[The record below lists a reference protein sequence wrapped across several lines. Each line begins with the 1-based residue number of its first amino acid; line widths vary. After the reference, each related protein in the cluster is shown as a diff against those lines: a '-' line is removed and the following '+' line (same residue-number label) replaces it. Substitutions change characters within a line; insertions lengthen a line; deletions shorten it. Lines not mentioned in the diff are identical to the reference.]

1 MKRILIVAI
10 AAALVAL
17 GPTALADQ
25 INLGG
30 SSTSITFCAPSGGGN
45 ISVAGSFGAN
55 CTSPVAG
62 ALNGPNL
69 GDATFQHGGTNTQG
83 TYSISFPVPPLVLI
97 GPPNSFG
104 QFGVNSVQS
113 AFSASFGALGTLIG
127 NITYNFVVDN
137 TANPRFDGNLLVTG
151 TGTGALGADFPVGS
165 TAHIDFTMNALTGS
179 QTTLDLLFQNGGTD
193 TASLSSGQVP
203 AVPDGGAT
211 VMLLGGALVG
221 LATLRRRLG
230 I

>member
-10 AAALVAL
+10 AAVLVAL

-30 SSTSITFCAPSGGGN
+30 SSTSITFCSPGANQN
-45 ISVAGSFGAN
+45 ISVAGSFGAGCAN
-55 CTSPVAG
+55 PVAG
-62 ALNGPNL
+62 ALTGPNL

-83 TYSISFPVPPLVLI
+83 TYSITFPVPTLVLT
-97 GPPNSFG
+97 GPPNGFG

-113 AFSASFGALGTLIG
+113 AFSATFTGLGTLTG
-127 NITYNFVVDN
+127 SITYNFVVDN
-137 TANPRFDGNLLVTG
+137 TPNPRFDGNLLVTG
-151 TGTGALGADFPVGS
+151 TGSGALAADFPVGS
-165 TAHIDFTMNALTGS
+165 TVHIDFTMNALSGGA
-179 QTTLDLLFQNGGTD
+179 TLDSLFTNGGSA

-203 AVPDGGAT
+203 AAPDGGAT
-211 VMLLGGALVG
+211 VMLLGGVLVG
-221 LATLRRRLG
+221 LATLRRRLS